1 MVLTS
6 LTRALLARC
15 FRPFKFYL
23 RGQISK
29 NTEVGRWIEMLASLE
44 ANLTIVEIGTWN
56 GLGSTKMILRGLKK
70 RKLDKI
76 QVIGF
81 ETNKRMYGVAKRN
94 LKRHDLYQLVWG
106 SIIQE
111 GELDMTNLSET
122 ESNWIKTDLED
133 MRKAPYVFK
142 KVPENIDLLIL
153 DGGEFSTYAEFQKLN
168 SRVSG
173 WIILDDTNSRK
184 CARILREVP
193 AEGTWNVIFQSDE
206 RNGTAVLRKISYK
219 KDS

>member
-1 MVLTS
+1 
-6 LTRALLARC
+6 
-15 FRPFKFYL
+15 
-23 RGQISK
+23 
-29 NTEVGRWIEMLASLE
+29 MLASLE